1 MKTPKRPVTLLTV
14 AQVICALAVPLTLLG
29 VVLSVYP
36 TCLYISQADFLQHDN
51 TLIVALFGL
60 ARPLRDAALGGLLIW
75 VEIEAFCICGR
86 VRKSSAFSPKNEK
99 ALGRIAQALGIAGML
114 TLLFGDALIPFLLTD
129 LPAISPV
136 VERLM
141 LPFILLVIA
150 LMIRAVQLLMR
161 RALTMQEENDLTV

>member
-14 AQVICALAVPLTLLG
+14 AQVICALAVPLTLMFIPLSAVPNL
-29 VVLSVYP
+29 VVMQHLH
-36 TCLYISQADFLQHDN
+36 LADGAVWLP
-51 TLIVALFGL
+51 A
-60 ARPLRDAALGGLLIW
+60 LRDFALGGLLIW

-86 VRKSSAFSPKNEK
+86 VRKSSAFSTKNEK

-141 LPFILLVIA
+141 LPFVLLVIA